1 MASAR
6 RIGGFAALLAALV
19 TTAAHAVNDLNYD
32 ELLSVVFFED
42 ENAWRDPTGYFCQ
55 FIALKDKDDYCKV
68 TMTYIEPKL
77 CKVEILREMRVTWED
92 GKGREFFRSRDV
104 FTLANLTLT
113 KLREPEVD
121 DAKKTS
127 RQTFIEP
134 IDVKWHE
141 GHQYTV
147 ALENGQYKGCI
158 TGGVS
163 KDLPEKDCAGTG
175 LEPYTGTKTMSLAFN
190 SENYN
195 RAMAAIRWLQKNYC
209 PLGDAL

>member
-1 MASAR
+1 MAAAR
-6 RIGGFAALLAALV
+6 RILATAAVLGGLLAS
-19 TTAAHAVNDLNYD
+19 AAHAVNHLNYD
-32 ELLSVVFFED
+32 QLLSVVFFED
-42 ENAWRDPTGYFCQ
+42 ENAWADPTGYFCK

-77 CKVEILREMRVTWED
+77 CKVEIKREMRVTWDNGE
-92 GKGREFFRSRDV
+92 GRDFFSSRDV
-104 FTLANLTLT
+104 FTLANLSLG

-127 RQTFIEP
+127 RQTFHEAL
-134 IDVKWHE
+134 DVKWHE

-147 ALENGQYKGCI
+147 ALADGKYKACI
-158 TGGVS
+158 VNGVS
-163 KDLPEKDCAGTG
+163 TPMSEEDCAKSGM
-175 LEPYTGTKTMSLAFN
+175 EPYAGSKTMSLAFN

-195 RAMAAIRWLQKNYC
+195 KAMAAIRWLQKNYC

>member
-1 MASAR
+1 MASATR
-6 RIGGFAALLAALV
+6 LGATAAVLAGLLAS
-19 TTAAHAVNDLNYD
+19 AAQAVNQLNYD
-32 ELLSVVFFED
+32 QLLSVVFFED

-77 CKVEILREMRVTWED
+77 CKVEVKREMRVTWDD
-92 GKGREFFRSRDV
+92 GKGRDFFRSRDV
-104 FTLANLTLT
+104 FTLANLNLSQ
-113 KLREPEVD
+113 LREPEID

-127 RQTFIEP
+127 RQTFTEP

-147 ALENGQYKGCI
+147 ALEDGKYKACLVDGNSRSM
-158 TGGVS
+158 T
-163 KDLPEKDCAGTG
+163 EEECAAAG
-175 LEPYTGTKTMSLAFN
+175 LEPYAGSKTMALAFN
-190 SENYN
+190 TENYN
-195 RAMAAIRWLQKNYC
+195 KAMAAIRWLQKNYC